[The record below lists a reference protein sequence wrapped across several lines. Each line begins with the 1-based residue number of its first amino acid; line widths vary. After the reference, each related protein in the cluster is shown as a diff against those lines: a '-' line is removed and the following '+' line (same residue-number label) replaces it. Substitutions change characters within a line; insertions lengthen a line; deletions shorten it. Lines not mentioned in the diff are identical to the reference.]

1 AKNHENVMRL
11 LAAAGA
17 NPAVKTANGG
27 TLLMAAA
34 AGGKIGTVKYA
45 YELDPHVDIV
55 GRGGATI
62 LHAAVAAANG
72 RSPAEI
78 CEVIQ
83 FLADKGAKLDERDAS
98 GATPRQIANRVQI
111 GKAATLLSELI
122 VKS

>member
-1 AKNHENVMRL
+1 M
-11 LAAAGA
+11 
-17 NPAVKTANGG
+17 
-27 TLLMAAA
+27 
-34 AGGKIGTVKYA
+34 
-45 YELDPHVDIV
+45 
-55 GRGGATI
+55 
-62 LHAAVAAANG
+62 HAAVAAANG

-122 VKS
+122 VKSGATPKLAAPR